1 MRKVT
6 IFDTELCLNCWSV
19 QSLLEKRDI
28 PYEHVIVVED
38 SEEHD
43 ALRERTGMADLPW
56 CTWATSCWAAMR
68 RPWSPIRP
76 ACSTICDGLR
86 ALHFVK

>member
-6 IFDTELCLNCWSV
+6 IYDTELCTTCWSV

-38 SEEHD
+38 SEEHH
-43 ALRERTGMADLPW
+43 ALSERTGMTTLPQVFVGSVLLGGYEETLVADQAGMLE
-56 CTWATSCWAAMR
+56 
-68 RPWSPIRP
+68 
-76 ACSTICDGLR
+76 DL
-86 ALHFVK
+86 LVD

>member
-6 IFDTELCLNCWSV
+6 IYDTELCTTCWSV

-38 SEEHD
+38 STEHHE
-43 ALRERTGMADLPW
+43 LSGRTGMQTLPQVFVGSVLLGGYEETLVADQAGMLDDLL
-56 CTWATSCWAAMR
+56 M
-68 RPWSPIRP
+68 
-76 ACSTICDGLR
+76 D
-86 ALHFVK
+86 

>member
-6 IFDTELCLNCWSV
+6 IYDTELCTTCWSV

-38 SEEHD
+38 SDEH
-43 ALRERTGMADLPW
+43 RELSQRTGMQSLPQVFVGKVLLGGYEETLVADQAGML
-56 CTWATSCWAAMR
+56 
-68 RPWSPIRP
+68 
-76 ACSTICDGLR
+76 DDL
-86 ALHFVK
+86 LVD